1 MIDIFQELDIRFS
14 ETQLS
19 EFAHDDLSNG
29 YNNVV
34 TFLQNYESVY
44 TVKDIDLI
52 RKVVQRD
59 CEIYG
64 W

>member
-1 MIDIFQELDIRFS
+1 MIDTIKELDNRFS

-19 EFAHDDLSNG
+19 EFAHDDLSTG
-29 YNNVV
+29 YANIVS
-34 TFLQNYESVY
+34 FLQNNENDY
-44 TVKDIDLI
+44 TIKDIELI

-59 CEIYG
+59 CEIFG

>member
-1 MIDIFQELDIRFS
+1 MINTIKELDNRFS

-19 EFAHDDLSNG
+19 EFAHDDLSTG
-29 YNNVV
+29 YSNVV
-34 TFLQNYESVY
+34 SFLQNNENDY
-44 TVKDIDLI
+44 TIKDVELI

-59 CEIYG
+59 CEIFG